1 MRQWKIYPGRTSDP
15 LVLEHV
21 DVDAYAK
28 ELSSGEVR
36 IKVRAASL
44 NFRDLML
51 LRGVYPGVDAPVVPL
66 SDGAGEVLAVG
77 PGVTRVAVGDRV
89 TATTVSNWID
99 GAFDSRSRS
108 AGHLGFSAPGWLAEE
123 IVLPDTAL
131 VKLPDTMTYPSA
143 ATLPCAGVTAWNAIV
158 EIARICPGGRVL
170 TLGTGGVSMFA
181 VQITKLLGAQALVT
195 SSSDAKLDRV
205 KALGADEGINYMTEP
220 VWADRVRA
228 LTNGEGV
235 DLVIENAGTLGQ
247 SVKSTRFGG
256 MVVVIGALSVLVPGA
271 APAAAS
277 DDAGLMGLFRSG
289 VTVKSIVMG
298 NRRMLERLVGAYGM
312 NEVEPVIDR
321 TFAFD
326 DAPAAFEALA
336 AATHVGKIVITV

>member
-15 LVLEHV
+15 LVLEDV
-21 DVDAYAK
+21 DVDAPAK
-28 ELSSGEVR
+28 ELGPGEVR
-36 IKVRAASL
+36 IQVRAASL

-51 LRGVYPGVDAPVVPL
+51 LRGAYPGADAPVVPL
-66 SDGAGEVLAVG
+66 SDGAGDVLAVG

-99 GAFDSRSRS
+99 GAIDRSSR
-108 AGHLGFSAPGWLAEE
+108 AGHLGFFASGWLAEE

-131 VKLPDTMTYPSA
+131 VALPDTMTYQSA

-205 KALGADEGINYMTEP
+205 KALGADEGINYRTEP
-220 VWADRVRA
+220 EWGDRVRA

-235 DLVIENAGTLGQ
+235 DLVIENAATLGQ
-247 SVKSTRFGG
+247 SLKSTRFGG

-289 VTVKSIVMG
+289 VTVKSIIMG

-312 NEVEPVIDR
+312 NGVEPVIDR

-336 AATHVGKIVITV
+336 AATHVGKMVITV

>member
-1 MRQWKIYPGRTSDP
+1 MRQWKIYPGRASDP
-15 LVLEHV
+15 LVLE
-21 DVDAYAK
+21 DVDADAPSK
-28 ELSSGEVR
+28 ELGPGDVR
-36 IKVRAASL
+36 IQVRAASL
-44 NFRDLML
+44 NFRDLL
-51 LRGVYPGVDAPVVPL
+51 LLGGTYPGADEPVVPL

-99 GAFDSRSRS
+99 GAIDRSSR
-108 AGHLGFSAPGWLAEE
+108 AGHLGFFAPGWLAEE

-131 VKLPDTMTYPSA
+131 VTLPDTMTYPSA

-158 EIARICPGGRVL
+158 EIARIGPGGRVL

-181 VQITKLLGAQALVT
+181 VQITKLLGAQVLVT
-195 SSSDAKLDRV
+195 SSSDAKIDRV
-205 KALGADEGINYMTEP
+205 RALGADEGINYRTEP
-220 VWADRVRA
+220 EWADRVRA

-247 SVKSTRFGG
+247 SLKSTRFGG
-256 MVVVIGALSVLVPGA
+256 MVVVIGALSVLAPGA

-277 DDAGLMGLFRSG
+277 ADAGLMSVFRSG

-298 NRRMLERLVGAYGM
+298 NRRMLERLVRAYVM
-312 NEVEPVIDR
+312 NGVEPVIDR

-326 DAPAAFEALA
+326 DSPAAFEALA
-336 AATHVGKIVITV
+336 AAKHVGKMVITV